1 MRQSNMI
8 RIIALVAGV
17 CGACVTSQAPEFTQ
31 QYQQRLAGQVDA
43 LTSVVL
49 DFDASAL
56 AAGLGREQALAEMVG
71 TPFLESRQVDMRRTF
86 ARHAVLADN
95 LATLRAASPL
105 QRLVMPGRLADA
117 QTLAATWADFVPA
130 VPLSLAGVV
139 AGSVGLLGGWL
150 AGLAV
155 LSLCM
160 VALRRLRRPAT
171 PVVTR
176 REPAL
181 VRPPQLQAVADDPRP
196 RLMGAVR

>member
-1 MRQSNMI
+1 MI

-17 CGACVTSQAPEFTQ
+17 CGACVTSQAPEFSQ

-43 LTSVVL
+43 LNSVVM

-71 TPFLESRQVDMRRTF
+71 TTFLASRQTDMRRTF

-95 LATLRAASPL
+95 LAVLRHASPL
-105 QRLVMPGRLADA
+105 QRLAMPHRFADT
-117 QTLAATWADFVPA
+117 QTLTATWGDFVPA
-130 VPLSLAGVV
+130 VPLSLAGGV
-139 AGSVGLLGGWL
+139 AASVGFIAGWL
-150 AGLAV
+150 AALAT

-160 VALRRLRRPAT
+160 MPLKRLRKT
-171 PVVTR
+171 PVPKAVRQEPQVR
-176 REPAL
+176 RPVLE
-181 VRPPQLQAVADDPRP
+181 VVSDDPRP